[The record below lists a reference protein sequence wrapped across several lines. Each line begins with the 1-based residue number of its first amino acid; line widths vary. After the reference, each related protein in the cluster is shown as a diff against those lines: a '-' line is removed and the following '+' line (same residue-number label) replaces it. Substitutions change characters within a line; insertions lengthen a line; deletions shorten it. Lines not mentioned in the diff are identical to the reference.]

1 MQRDVEASA
10 PVGRAGDAVAKAH
23 AELLRDRGF
32 QFDRA
37 DFQPPKTPEWL
48 KWIGEAFQA
57 IAPLLKYVF
66 WIGVALI
73 AALVLYA
80 LVREVL
86 MLRMPAAKPRTAQ
99 ADAAAEWR
107 PDAAAARDLLVAAD
121 LLAAEGR
128 YAEAAHLILLRSAAG
143 RSIPMHSHGQN
154 ELTMILQ
161 GAYDDTLGHF
171 APGDVADLDCDI
183 EHQPVTAP
191 GVPCICVAATDAPL
205 RFSSW
210 LARMLQPLFRL

>member
-1 MQRDVEASA
+1 MAASKPDVAQDVHVSRPVGEASAEELSGAFRSTAPVPAHTYRLSGCSGVAMQRDVEASA
-10 PVGRAGDAVAKAH
+10 PAGKAGDAIATAH

-48 KWIGEAFQA
+48 KWIAEAFQA

-86 MLRMPAAKPRTAQ
+86 RLRMPAAKPRTAQ
-99 ADAAAEWR
+99 AEAAAGWR
-107 PDAAAARDLLVAAD
+107 QRR
-121 LLAAEGR
+121 GR
-128 YAEAAHLILLRSAAG
+128 CG
-143 RSIPMHSHGQN
+143 RPS
-154 ELTMILQ
+154 
-161 GAYDDTLGHF
+161 
-171 APGDVADLDCDI
+171 
-183 EHQPVTAP
+183 
-191 GVPCICVAATDAPL
+191 
-205 RFSSW
+205 
-210 LARMLQPLFRL
+210 

>member
-10 PVGRAGDAVAKAH
+10 PAGKAGDAIAKAH

-86 MLRMPAAKPRTAQ
+86 RLRMPAAKPRTAQ
-99 ADAAAEWR
+99 AEAAAGWR
-107 PDAAAARDLLVAAD
+107 PDAAAARDLLAAAD

-128 YAEAAHLILLRSAAG
+128 YAEAAHLILLRSV
-143 RSIPMHSHGQN
+143 
-154 ELTMILQ
+154 E
-161 GAYDDTLGHF
+161 
-171 APGDVADLDCDI
+171 DI
-183 EHQPVTAP
+183 ERRRPRSVRPALTTREIAGLSALPSAARPAFAKIGAVVERSLFGGAPVE
-191 GVPCICVAATDAPL
+191 AADYAACRGDYEAFALPAG
-205 RFSSW
+205 W
-210 LARMLQPLFRL
+210 A